1 MNPTARALQAAMG
14 PSSARTS
21 GPGPAYR
28 VRCFR
33 SKIGPTSSTNA
44 KAEKRTT

>member
-1 MNPTARALQAAMG
+1 MIPTARAPGAATG
-14 PSSARTS
+14 LSFARTP

-28 VRCFR
+28 VRRFR

-44 KAEKRTT
+44 KAEKRKT